1 MSIAL
6 KTEIYFFQRFYF
18 SEKLSELEKRMARQD
33 ISSTILALE
42 EELNRELISRQI
54 IRDDHNI
61 LSSLRQYLQPFVR
74 KIKANRLQRRIRERG
89 DFDRMP
95 VEIQQNIEINPP
107 RQRQFNINRVL
118 APQSQ
123 DFVPA
128 PQSQDFVQVP
138 NFERAAQPRV
148 DFSPFL
154 HGIFASLNT
163 HQVRQ
168 PESKQ
173 SLPVA
178 HLEHLTFSSNSGET
192 ECGICRVDFVNNE
205 NIVKTSCCGTKF
217 MHINCALQCLRRSE
231 ECPFC
236 RSQRIGFL

>member
-1 MSIAL
+1 L
-6 KTEIYFFQRFYF
+6 
-18 SEKLSELEKRMARQD
+18 ELEKRMARQD
-33 ISSTILALE
+33 ISSTLLALE
-42 EELNRELISRQI
+42 DELNAELVSRHI

-95 VEIQQNIEINPP
+95 IEIQQNIEINPP
-107 RQRQFNINRVL
+107 RPRQGIANFERGQNL
-118 APQSQ
+118 
-123 DFVPA
+123 
-128 PQSQDFVQVP
+128 P
-138 NFERAAQPRV
+138 NFERPPQPRV

-163 HQVRQ
+163 HQIRQ

-178 HLEHLTFSSNSGET
+178 HLEHLTFSSNSTET

>member
-107 RQRQFNINRVL
+107 VPRQSLADIDRQQRLENINRRQGL
-118 APQSQ
+118 Q
-123 DFVPA
+123 DFA
-128 PQSQDFVQVP
+128 
-138 NFERAAQPRV
+138 RAAQPRV